1 VAQSTH
7 TPYSASFD
15 NANWL
20 GPPSRKNQHKGSPCN
35 TFFWQNAC
43 FSDQDAERTGIKA
56 RSALVLRALEQM
68 TGLKLGVIRQRDQRN
83 LDLAPHRRFTLPA
96 ADSTALPI
104 SLPFSFTAMIIRRD
118 PMLAAAFTLRAI
130 GSVR

>member
-1 VAQSTH
+1 MLVSATRMPSAQGSRPDRHWCCVPWSKCPGPRLVA
-7 TPYSASFD
+7 A
-15 NANWL
+15 
-20 GPPSRKNQHKGSPCN
+20 
-35 TFFWQNAC
+35 
-43 FSDQDAERTGIKA
+43 
-56 RSALVLRALEQM
+56 
-68 TGLKLGVIRQRDQRN
+68 LKLGVIRQRDQRN